1 MQKELES
8 VKIKKYRRNDYRQ
21 LIIIMV
27 PSLVLLLLFRY
38 IPYNGLIIAFQD
50 FNIFKGI
57 RNSPFV
63 GFDQF
68 KRAFTNSDFARIVG
82 NTIYINGIKTLFYVP
97 LPLIVAILLN
107 EMTSIRLKRI
117 IQTTI
122 YLPHFLSWVIV
133 AGLAVSLLSV
143 NVGIVNR
150 VIRALGAKPIGFM
163 VDKYAFRW
171 VVIFSA
177 MWKEIGW
184 GSIIFLAS
192 IAGIDPQLYE
202 AAVIDGA
209 SRIAR
214 VRYITIPS
222 ITSTIVLVA
231 LLSLG
236 SILKRSFEQV
246 FVMYNPAVYETAD
259 IINTYVYRYGI
270 GQLEYSYSTAIGV
283 FNSIIGFILVI
294 TTNSLTRKYLGRS
307 LW

>member
-1 MQKELES
+1 MN
-8 VKIKKYRRNDYRQ
+8 IKKYRRNDYRQ
-21 LIIIMV
+21 LLIIMV

-68 KRAFTNSDFARIVG
+68 KRAFTNTDFARIVG

-150 VIRALGAKPIGFM
+150 VIRALGAKSIGFM

-171 VVIFSA
+171 VIVFSA

-209 SRIAR
+209 SRIAQ

-236 SILKRSFEQV
+236 NILKRSFEQV
-246 FVMYNPAVYETAD
+246 FVMYNPAVYETSD